1 MPSILWGKTGFFFL
15 GEFLGGPVVR
25 SPHFHCR
32 GHRVNPQL
40 GSKILHAAQCSQ
52 KKKKKDV
59 FKLELYTHSK
69 QINYKCRMRKFSDI
83 QVSKLYLQ
91 NTLL

>member
-1 MPSILWGKTGFFFL
+1 MVQWLGLHTSTAGGTGWIPSW
-15 GEFLGGPVVR
+15 EVR
-25 SPHFHCR
+25 SYM
-32 GHRVNPQL
+32 
-40 GSKILHAAQCSQ
+40 LHSAAK

-59 FKLELYTHSK
+59 FKLELYIHSK